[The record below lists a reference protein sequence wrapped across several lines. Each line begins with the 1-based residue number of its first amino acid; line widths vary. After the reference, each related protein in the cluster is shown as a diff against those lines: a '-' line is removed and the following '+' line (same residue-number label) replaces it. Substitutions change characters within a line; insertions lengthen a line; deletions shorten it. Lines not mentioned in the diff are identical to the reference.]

1 MRKWFPDTWAD
12 CVYEWRTVRGWRR
25 VVVAARNAA
34 ALFRGLMGTL
44 SEGRFLMRNLTHD
57 ITHAWRRL
65 RQSAGYT
72 AFSVITL
79 ALALTATTSVHAV
92 LHFLAWR
99 SPAVV
104 EPDRLADVAQNT
116 SGRAQANNALS
127 LPDFLDLRAQ
137 QRSFSVI
144 AASTRYVA
152 AVMRGEV
159 AELAVG
165 EAVVDDYFTVFGVR
179 PVAGRLLVP
188 TDLEPGATPALV
200 LGESLSRARFGDP
213 AAAVGA
219 TLTLGGQPFLIVGVA
234 PSAFSGM
241 STLLMPASFWV
252 PLEHLRRAVPS
263 MPASVFDPARRGT
276 RVFAVRG
283 RLADGVTRVQAGEDV
298 SLIGQA
304 LEASFRSGPEWAGGP
319 DVPRRWSVEP
329 QSQMEMELFSRL
341 ATAILIGV
349 VLVLVLACTNLANLG
364 FSRGSAR
371 QAEFFVRRALGA
383 SRWRLIREQLVESTI
398 VVGLGG
404 LLAAVMVRAALVALH
419 MDIPIARSI
428 MLRME
433 PQITW
438 GVAAFA
444 GGAAALVILVVG
456 VWPAVRASAVPSTL
470 ISAAARSDR
479 PRWRLQR
486 RLIAVQVAGSVALL
500 MVTVSA
506 LQTVARATHSPGVD
520 LARLGLVSV
529 NYHLNPR
536 DEARAT
542 QARDEILLRVRETP
556 GIESAAV
563 SESLPFGTFPQQGHV
578 AQQETHLT
586 SNKGTHVYVVG
597 GTASIWKTLGMSMTA
612 GPGFTE
618 DDVRQRRPVVV
629 LSELAAKQL
638 FGSIDVVG
646 RQAFFR
652 RSAPGS
658 TTEITAVTVAG
669 VTADADTFTMGSRRA
684 GLAFVPF
691 SHEPRATVVFTARAA
706 DPDLALGALRSAI
719 RAVDPELVVVGDG
732 TGWTMLSGPFYFL
745 GALSWLSAALGAL
758 TLVLVMT
765 GLYGVLSM
773 IVAQRWRE
781 FGIRMALG
789 CAREGLVRLVL
800 REGSRPVIVGLL
812 IGLGLGLAARFGVG
826 AVLPAGLTVVD
837 PFVLVVVPL
846 IIALAT
852 LAATWWPARRA
863 ARVDPNVALREQ

>member
-1 MRKWFPDTWAD
+1 
-12 CVYEWRTVRGWRR
+12 
-25 VVVAARNAA
+25 
-34 ALFRGLMGTL
+34 
-44 SEGRFLMRNLTHD
+44 MRNLTHD

-137 QRSFSVI
+137 QRSFGVI

-152 AVMRGEV
+152 PVMRGDV

-165 EAVVDDYFTVFGVR
+165 EAVVGDYFTVFGVR
-179 PVAGRLLVP
+179 PAAGRLLVP
-188 TDLEPGATPALV
+188 ADLEPGATPALV

-219 TLTLGGQPFLIVGVA
+219 TLTLGGQPFLVVGVA
-234 PSAFSGM
+234 PAAFPGM
-241 STLLMPASFWV
+241 NTLLSPASFWV
-252 PLEHLRRAVPS
+252 PLEHLRRAVPT
-263 MPASVFDPARRGT
+263 MPASVFDPTRRGT
-276 RVFAVRG
+276 RVFTVRG
-283 RLADGVTRVQAGEDV
+283 RLAEGVTHLQANEDV

-304 LEASFRSGPEWAGGP
+304 LEASFRSGPAWAGGP

-329 QSQMEMELFSRL
+329 QHQRDTEVFRGL

-419 MDIPIARSI
+419 MDIPIARTM

-438 GVAAFA
+438 AVAAFA

-456 VWPAVRASAVPSTL
+456 VWPAVRASAFPATQ
-470 ISAAARSDR
+470 ISAAAPSDR
-479 PRWRLQR
+479 PRWGLQR
-486 RLIAVQVAGSVALL
+486 RLIAYQVAGSVALL

-506 LQTVARATHSPGVD
+506 LQTVAGATLSPGVD
-520 LARLGLVSV
+520 MARLGVVNVS
-529 NYHLNPR
+529 YYLTPR

-556 GIESAAV
+556 GIESAAA
-563 SESLPFGTFPQQGHV
+563 SMSLPFGTGAEQGYV
-578 AQQETHLT
+578 ALQGEHLT
-586 SNKGTHVYVVG
+586 RDTATHVYVVAA
-597 GTASIWKTLGMSMTA
+597 TASIWKTLGMSMTV
-612 GPGFTE
+612 GPGFSE
-618 DDVRQRRPVVV
+618 DDVRHQRPVVV

-646 RQAFFR
+646 RQVFFR
-652 RSAPGS
+652 RSVPGS
-658 TTEITAVTVAG
+658 TTETTAVTVAG
-669 VTADADTFTMGSRRA
+669 VTSDADTFTMSRKGS

-691 SHEPRATVVFTARAA
+691 SHDPRAAVVFTARAS
-706 DPDLALGALRSAI
+706 DPDLAVGALRSAI
-719 RAVDPELVVVGDG
+719 RSVDPELVIAADG
-732 TGWTMLSGPFYFL
+732 TGWTMLSGPC
-745 GALSWLSAALGAL
+745 GKDWC
-758 TLVLVMT
+758 V
-765 GLYGVLSM
+765 
-773 IVAQRWRE
+773 WC
-781 FGIRMALG
+781 
-789 CAREGLVRLVL
+789 CAKVR
-800 REGSRPVIVGLL
+800 
-812 IGLGLGLAARFGVG
+812 ARSSQV
-826 AVLPAGLTVVD
+826 
-837 PFVLVVVPL
+837 
-846 IIALAT
+846 
-852 LAATWWPARRA
+852 
-863 ARVDPNVALREQ
+863 

>member
-1 MRKWFPDTWAD
+1 
-12 CVYEWRTVRGWRR
+12 VL
-25 VVVAARNAA
+25 VAARSVA
-34 ALFRGLMGTL
+34 ALFRVLISGLPK
-44 SEGRFLMRNLTHD
+44 GRFPMRNLTHD
-57 ITHAWRRL
+57 LTHAWRRL

-72 AFSVITL
+72 AFSVVTL

-99 SPAVV
+99 PPAVV
-104 EPDRLADVAQNT
+104 EPDRLADVVQVDPQGNRPRT
-116 SGRAQANNALS
+116 NNALS

-137 QRSFSVI
+137 QRSFSGL
-144 AASTRYVA
+144 AASTLYVTS
-152 AVMRGEV
+152 VMRGEI
-159 AELAVG
+159 AELAQG
-165 EAVVDDYFTVFGVR
+165 EAVVGDYFTVFGAK
-179 PVAGRLLVP
+179 PIAGRFLVP
-188 TDLEPGATPALV
+188 ADFEPGATPALV
-200 LGESLSRARFGDP
+200 LGEPLARARFGEP

-219 TLTLGGQPFLIVGVA
+219 TLTLGGQPFLVVGVA

-252 PLEHLRRAVPS
+252 PLEHLRRVVPAL
-263 MPASVFDPARRGT
+263 PASVFDPPRRGT

-283 RLADGVTRVQAGEDV
+283 RLSEGVTRVQANEDV

-304 LEASFRSGPEWAGGP
+304 LEASLRSGPQWANGP
-319 DVPRRWSVEP
+319 DGPRHWGVEP
-329 QSQMEMELFSRL
+329 QNQMESELTSRL

-349 VLVLVLACTNLANLG
+349 VLVLALACTNLANLG
-364 FSRGSAR
+364 ISRVSAR

-383 SRWRLIREQLVESTI
+383 SRWRLIREQLVESAI

-404 LLAAVMVRAALVALH
+404 LLAAVMVRAVLVALH
-419 MDIPIARSI
+419 MDIPIARSM

-444 GGAAALVILVVG
+444 GGVTALVILVVG
-456 VWPAVRASAVPSTL
+456 VWPAVRASAVSSTQL
-470 ISAAARSDR
+470 SAATRSDR

-506 LQTVARATHSPGVD
+506 LQTVTRATHSPGVD
-520 LARLGLVSV
+520 LARLGVVSV
-529 NYHLNPR
+529 NYALNPR
-536 DEARAT
+536 DEARA
-542 QARDEILLRVRETP
+542 ARDRDEILRRVRETP

-563 SESLPFGTFPQQGHV
+563 SESLPFGTFGQQGRV
-578 AQQETHLT
+578 AQREAHLT
-586 SNKGTHVYVVG
+586 TNTGTHVYVVAA
-597 GTASIWKTLGMSMTA
+597 TASIWKTLGMSMTA
-612 GPGFTE
+612 GPGFSE
-618 DDVRQRRPVVV
+618 DDVRQQRPVVV

-646 RQAFFR
+646 RQAFLR
-652 RSAPGS
+652 RSQPGT
-658 TTEITAVTVAG
+658 TTEITAVTIVG
-669 VTADADTFTMGSRRA
+669 VSADADTFTMGFRRS
-684 GLAFVPF
+684 GLVFVPF

-706 DPDLALGALRSAI
+706 DPDLSLGALRSAI
-719 RAVDPELVVVGDG
+719 RAVDPGSVILGDG

-773 IVAQRWRE
+773 IVRHRWRE

-800 REGSRPVIVGLL
+800 REGSRPVISGLILGLCLGLL
-812 IGLGLGLAARFGVG
+812 ARLGVG

-863 ARVDPNVALREQ
+863 AQVDPNVALRQL

>member
-1 MRKWFPDTWAD
+1 
-12 CVYEWRTVRGWRR
+12 
-25 VVVAARNAA
+25 
-34 ALFRGLMGTL
+34 
-44 SEGRFLMRNLTHD
+44 MRNLTHD

-104 EPDRLADVAQNT
+104 EPDRLADVAQSS
-116 SGRAQANNALS
+116 SGRPRANNALS

-137 QRSFSVI
+137 QRSFSAL
-144 AASTRYVA
+144 AASTLYA
-152 AVMRGEV
+152 TAVMRGEI
-159 AELAVG
+159 AELAHG
-165 EAVVDDYFTVFGVR
+165 EAVVGDYFTVFGAK
-179 PVAGRLLVP
+179 PIAGRFLVP
-188 TDLEPGATPALV
+188 ADFEPGATPALV
-200 LGESLSRARFGDP
+200 LGEPLSRARFGDP

-219 TLTLGGQPFLIVGVA
+219 TVTLGGRQFLVVGVA

-241 STLLMPASFWV
+241 SSLLMSPSFWV
-252 PLEHLRRAVPS
+252 PLEHLRHAVPAL
-263 MPASVFDPARRGT
+263 PASIFDPARRGT

-283 RLADGVTRVQAGEDV
+283 RLAEGVTRAQATEDV

-304 LEASFRSGPEWAGGP
+304 LEASVRSGPGWVGGP
-319 DVPRRWSVEP
+319 DVPRVWSAEP
-329 QSQMEMELFSRL
+329 QNQMETETFSRL

-349 VLVLVLACTNLANLG
+349 VLVLALACTNLANLG

-419 MDIPIARSI
+419 MDIPIARSM

-456 VWPAVRASAVPSTL
+456 VWPAVRASAIPSTQL
-470 ISAAARSDR
+470 SAAARSDK

-486 RLIAVQVAGSVALL
+486 RLIAAQVAGSVALL

-506 LQTVARATHSPGVD
+506 LQTVTRATHSPGVD
-520 LARLGLVSV
+520 LARLGVVSV
-529 NYHLNPR
+529 NYYLNPR

-542 QARDEILLRVRETP
+542 QDRDEIVRRVRETP
-556 GIESAAV
+556 GIDSASV

-586 SNKGTHVYVVG
+586 SNTGTHVYVVAA
-597 GTASIWKTLGMSMTA
+597 TASIWKTLGMSMTA
-612 GPGFTE
+612 GPGFSE
-618 DDVRQRRPVVV
+618 DDVRHRRPVVV
-629 LSELAAKQL
+629 LSEMAAKQL
-638 FGSIDVVG
+638 FGSTNVVG
-646 RQAFFR
+646 RQAFLR
-652 RSAPGS
+652 RSQPGS
-658 TTEITAVTVAG
+658 SAEITAVTVAG
-669 VTADADTFTMGSRRA
+669 VTTDADTFTMGTRRA
-684 GLAFVPF
+684 GLAFIPVT
-691 SHEPRATVVFTARAA
+691 HDPRATVVFTASAA
-706 DPDLALGALRSAI
+706 DPGLALGALRSAI
-719 RAVDPELVVVGDG
+719 RAVDPELVITSDG
-732 TGWTMLSGPFYFL
+732 TGWTMLSGAFYFL

-773 IVAQRWRE
+773 IVRHRWRE

-800 REGSRPVIVGLL
+800 REGSRPVVVGLL
-812 IGLGLGLAARFGVG
+812 IGLGLGLLARLGVD

-837 PFVLVVVPL
+837 PFVLVVVPV

-863 ARVDPNVALREQ
+863 AQVDPNVALREQ